1 MPADRRALT
10 SERRR
15 LRDVDWVEST
25 VSRLLF
31 DQTAKNPALRA
42 IVDRVESTVS
52 RLLFDQ
58 VAKPRAARDSR
69 L

>member
-1 MPADRRALT
+1 MPADRRAVI
-10 SERRR
+10 SGGKR

-42 IVDRVESTVS
+42 IVD
-52 RLLFDQ
+52 
-58 VAKPRAARDSR
+58 
-69 L
+69 